1 LLNFGFL
8 VSVAVLFDDLLDAN
22 FLNFQKFDDFSWGV
36 GCEGVASEVF
46 FELELGVGNVGH
58 FLSLDFFSV
67 FDDFVNLEEVFL
79 GVRTDL
85 GTSPEGN

>member
-1 LLNFGFL
+1 M
-8 VSVAVLFDDLLDAN
+8 SVAVLFDDLFDAN

>member
-1 LLNFGFL
+1 M
-8 VSVAVLFDDLLDAN
+8 SVAVLFDDLFDAN

-46 FELELGVGNVGH
+46 FEFELGVGNVGH

-79 GVRTDL
+79 GVRTYL